1 MYVYMWHTV
10 ALIGLRI
17 VAQASIALMPGQR
30 IIGSRRRRRRRR
42 RRMPFIGQDVQT
54 FVAASC
60 VVADLR
66 INVARHILRV
76 ALVDVL
82 ALAALCI
89 QNVPRWAIPGATKR
103 KESREEQNEQRGGD
117 FCITP
122 DE

>member
-10 ALIGLRI
+10 ALIGFRI

-30 IIGSRRRRRRRR
+30 IIGGRRRRRRRR

-89 QNVPRWAIPGATKR
+89 QNVPRWAIPVRRCEKKA
-103 KESREEQNEQRGGD
+103 ENSRMNRMSRGFG
-117 FCITP
+117 ISL
-122 DE
+122 